1 MEIDE
6 TYDSDYMYRMY
17 YNHITRSRFV
27 PLITDIMRIK
37 RMPCYAAQRHV
48 VYLWIRFAK
57 EAMQHVSAPE
67 PCRGQHSKC
76 NDSNAEE
83 VACSSVLCIKASALS
98 NKFLPFSALL
108 LALVL
113 FLMYFPELITWWPSI
128 LGHYPK
134 YFIWLVDP
142 IATTKV
148 KRNWRLRIIKGN
160 NLVLCSLY
168 QVSPQKFYV

>member
-1 MEIDE
+1 MKHMI
-6 TYDSDYMYRMY
+6 R
-17 YNHITRSRFV
+17 RSSNFYCQYLQV
-27 PLITDIMRIK
+27 NLNNANKLALLLIRSNNEC
-37 RMPCYAAQRHV
+37 PVYAAQRHV